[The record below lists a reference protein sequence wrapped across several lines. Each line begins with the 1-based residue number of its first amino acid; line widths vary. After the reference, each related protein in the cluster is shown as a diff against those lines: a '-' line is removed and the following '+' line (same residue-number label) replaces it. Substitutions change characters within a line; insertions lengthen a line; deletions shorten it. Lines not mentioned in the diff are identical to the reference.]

1 MEEKKH
7 FIYVILTQ
15 NNKLYCSYTNDV
27 KARYKKHVEG
37 KGAKFTRA
45 NKPKALVFQKEF
57 QTKHDALCEEIRFKK
72 LTRKQKEDYIT
83 VNADS
88 IPAKKSIG

>member
-15 NNKLYCSYTNDV
+15 NNKLYCGYTNDV

-83 VNADS
+83 VNAVP

>member
-15 NNKLYCSYTNDV
+15 NNKLYCGYTNDV
-27 KARYKKHVEG
+27 KARYKKHIEG

-83 VNADS
+83 VNAVP

>member
-15 NNKLYCSYTNDV
+15 NNKLYCGYTNDV

-45 NKPKALVFQKEF
+45 NKPKALVFQKE
-57 QTKHDALCEEIRFKK
+57 
-72 LTRKQKEDYIT
+72 
-83 VNADS
+83 S
-88 IPAKKSIG
+88 IPAIANCVSLEVVE

>member
-1 MEEKKH
+1 MEKKH

-15 NNKLYCSYTNDV
+15 NNKLYCGYTNDV
-27 KARYKKHVEG
+27 EARYKKHLEG

-72 LTRKQKEDYIT
+72 LTRKQKEDYIAIDT
-83 VNADS
+83 DS
-88 IPAKKSIG
+88 IYAKKSTG